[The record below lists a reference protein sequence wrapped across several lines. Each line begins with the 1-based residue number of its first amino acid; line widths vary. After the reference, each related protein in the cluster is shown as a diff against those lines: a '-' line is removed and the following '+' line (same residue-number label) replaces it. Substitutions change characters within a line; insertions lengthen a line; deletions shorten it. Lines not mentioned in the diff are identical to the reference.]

1 MLYHGTGATEITA
14 SNAALSA
21 CCRELNEL
29 NAKLQHEDVATDVYQ
44 DYEQGDDEVDA
55 DDESS
60 QRIGAMA

>member
-1 MLYHGTGATEITA
+1 MLQGV
-14 SNAALSA
+14 
-21 CCRELNEL
+21 NEL